1 MDEEVREI
9 VAEAYQRTLDL
20 MESKKEE
27 VRLVAELLLKQETI
41 SHTDVAR
48 LIGDR

>member
-1 MDEEVREI
+1 MRLI

-20 MESKKEE
+20 IESKKEE

-41 SHTDVAR
+41 SHTDVAK

>member
-1 MDEEVREI
+1 MREI